1 MKQYVTRMLIP
12 LQTPAPK
19 SGIDL
24 VLLFD
29 LSDDIALKRAEGR
42 TCKTQQELFSSP
54 PRLK

>member
-1 MKQYVTRMLIP
+1 MEQYVTRMLIP
-12 LQTPAPK
+12 LQAPAPK